1 MCMCRTRLTLE
12 VVYSLVHL
20 DGLPDRWPL
29 LPAEEV
35 AQLLEVF
42 LILVERFRHLGDRRC
57 LVRLEVDAT
66 ASSSCALTIEET
78 DGGKTE

>member
-1 MCMCRTRLTLE
+1 MCTCMCMCRTRLTLE

-20 DGLPDRWPL
+20 DGLPDRRSL

-42 LILVERFRHLGDRRC
+42 LILVERFRHLGD
-57 LVRLEVDAT
+57 AW
-66 ASSSCALTIEET
+66 A
-78 DGGKTE
+78 

>member
-20 DGLPDRWPL
+20 DSLPDRRPL
-29 LPAEEV
+29 LSAEEV

-42 LILVERFRHLGDRRC
+42 LILVERFRHLGDAWSVWKWAQPQ
-57 LVRLEVDAT
+57 VRVAR
-66 ASSSCALTIEET
+66 
-78 DGGKTE
+78 